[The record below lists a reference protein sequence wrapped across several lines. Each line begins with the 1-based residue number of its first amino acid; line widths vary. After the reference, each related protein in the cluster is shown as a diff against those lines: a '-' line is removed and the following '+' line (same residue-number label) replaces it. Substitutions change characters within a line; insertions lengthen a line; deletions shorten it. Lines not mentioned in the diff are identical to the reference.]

1 MLLAKSI
8 DTRWVLFARKVR
20 PGESES
26 VDVTVAKRNLNPR
39 LFKVYYDRIYGGS
52 WNGVCEW
59 DKNKLLSY

>member
-1 MLLAKSI
+1 M
-8 DTRWVLFARKVR
+8 LFARKVR